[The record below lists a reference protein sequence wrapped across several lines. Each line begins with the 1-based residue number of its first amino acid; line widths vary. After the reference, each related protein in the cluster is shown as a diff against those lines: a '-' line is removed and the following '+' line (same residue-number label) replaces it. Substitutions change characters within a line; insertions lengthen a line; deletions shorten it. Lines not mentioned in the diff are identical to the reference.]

1 MDWSKAKNVLI
12 VAFIITNMMLV
23 YVIQKDLFNNGE
35 LQLINDDYINNVV
48 AYLADNGLEINI
60 DIPKEIVSLPV
71 LMVRY
76 KAFDLEEMA
85 KVFLGEN
92 YQIVN
97 EDTYISADKKIEKI
111 TSKKFIY
118 TKDPSSENGG
128 YPLDEKEAIK
138 IGREF
143 LQEYNFMQDDLEL
156 QQIYFGVVDRFGS
169 MPVYKL
175 VYNQIYKNRFLAE
188 SYIHVYVQHQEVIGL
203 EAMLLEYEKTQGE
216 KKKTIPATEA
226 LLRKMNDILVDNKE
240 YDKIRISDMEL
251 GYYFNTRDVNLTTW
265 DTIAS
270 GTAFPSWKIVLDNG
284 KTYYVEAFRN

>member
-240 YDKIRISDMEL
+240 YDKVRISDMEL